1 MKIKNILISERTFC
15 ELSFPSHREN
25 WNQNRQKIF
34 EQIHSLVMQFFQ
46 ISKQKYKKK
55 SKTFWLQNEYRP
67 TQIKNNHV
75 WKVNVHPQEFQLNQN
90 IYSIKIKVKKYLGWF
105 TKLRLKARGELRLKS
120 RNSCQVEAIRVGAN
134 IADG

>member
-75 WKVNVHPQEFQLNQN
+75 
-90 IYSIKIKVKKYLGWF
+90 
-105 TKLRLKARGELRLKS
+105 
-120 RNSCQVEAIRVGAN
+120 
-134 IADG
+134 